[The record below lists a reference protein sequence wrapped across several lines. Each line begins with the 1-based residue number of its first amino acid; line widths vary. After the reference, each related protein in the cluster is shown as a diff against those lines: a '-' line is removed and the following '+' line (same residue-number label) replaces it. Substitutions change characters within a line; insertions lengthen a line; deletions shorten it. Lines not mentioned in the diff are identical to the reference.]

1 MAAIRERIDENGQKS
16 YQAQVRIQGY
26 PPRSKTFLRKTDA
39 KKWAVQTETEIRTGM
54 HIRQSQAGKHT
65 AKEMLEKYT
74 DEKLGDKAGKGKDQR
89 THLNWWIE
97 QIGDYALSEVTT
109 PLLTHCITKLK
120 KTKTRRGELPAPATV
135 LRYLMTLSAV
145 YTAARKEWGMCE
157 TSPVDNVQRPKV
169 KNERTRYLTDAE
181 RESLLTACRNSTN
194 SDLYLVVI
202 LAISTGMRKGE
213 IMGMRWQD
221 VHTSQEQNFTR
232 IHLTKTK
239 NNQDRSVLLT
249 SHALELLEERKTKVL
264 ETTKLKVAA
273 GLIFPGPITTDKPA
287 DLRKPWA
294 AAMEEAGLKDFRFHD
309 LRHTTASYLAMDG
322 TSLLS
327 ISKVLGHKS
336 TKMTERYAHLTSSH
350 LDDAI
355 RSMNEK
361 RFGVNGAPSKVE
373 EQIEKDSVEKSATST

>member
-1 MAAIRERIDENGQKS
+1 
-16 YQAQVRIQGY
+16 
-26 PPRSKTFLRKTDA
+26 
-39 KKWAVQTETEIRTGM
+39 M

-65 AKEMLEKYT
+65 AKEMLEKYK
-74 DEKLGDKAGKGKDQR
+74 DEELGDKAGKRKDQR

-169 KNERTRYLTDAE
+169 KNERTRYLTDEE
-181 RESLLTACRNSTN
+181 RESLLNACRISTN
-194 SDLYLVVI
+194 TDLYLVVI

-221 VHTSQEQNFTR
+221 LHTSQEQNFTR

-249 SHALELLEERKTKVL
+249 SHALELLEDRRAKSL
-264 ETTKLKVAA
+264 ENTKLKVAT

-361 RFGVNGAPSKVE
+361 RFGAQQPTKTDE
-373 EQIEKDSVEKSATST
+373 TATNNTES